1 MNLQKTLSNKVFAL
15 YYIDYKKWASSL
27 KIKEKLDQIKKE
39 VESELRISYDE
50 ITKSND
56 HVLKDKWNKLWQKKY
71 FKLIKENEK
80 VNLHERTVN

>member
-1 MNLQKTLSNKVFAL
+1 M
-15 YYIDYKKWASSL
+15 
-27 KIKEKLDQIKKE
+27 KEKLDQIKKE
-39 VESELRISYDE
+39 VESELRISYDDA
-50 ITKSND
+50 TKSND